1 MASSNIEDGRQPP
14 RPQTSSG
21 MSGGMQAIVAALSN
35 AQTLSQLE
43 GMSKELD
50 LQFGMVGPET
60 LSGILGEGLANV
72 LQKNPSLLAR
82 AQSLFDTTDTTSPG
96 DNRGMLQPIAIL
108 LGDIFRASDELRGE
122 VQYEIWKAG
131 QIGWTRCIQEGKPSV
146 LWDEERL
153 EKLFLSEYDSI
164 ETGVF
169 DRLDRK
175 LQRHRIGSRAT
186 AEGETGGLVTS
197 TSVPSLRDEGESDG
211 RALIPLGN
219 GVNLDVFA
227 WDEMQ
232 KRAQK
237 IDPSA
242 LGKQWKRKPRRSI
255 LWLLQNCTQEQLL
268 YYVYHHAHELDTEL
282 REAFVKVIKADK
294 QGHIPLIWKSI
305 VMRAL
310 ARSPVG
316 TSD

>member
-1 MASSNIEDGRQPP
+1 
-14 RPQTSSG
+14 
-21 MSGGMQAIVAALSN
+21 MQAIVAALSN

-43 GMSKELD
+43 GKSKELD
-50 LQFGMVGPET
+50 LQFGMVGPKT
-60 LSGILGEGLANV
+60 LSGILAEGLANV
-72 LQKNPSLLAR
+72 LQDNPSFFAR
-82 AQSLFDTTDTTSPG
+82 AQSLLDTTDTTSPG
-96 DNRGMLQPIAIL
+96 DNRGMLQPIATL
-108 LGDIFRASDELRGE
+108 LGDIFRTSDDLRGE
-122 VQYEIWKAG
+122 VQYEIWKAF
-131 QIGWTRCIQEGKPSV
+131 QIGWTARIREGKPSV
-146 LWDEERL
+146 FWEEESL
-153 EKLFLSEYDSI
+153 EKLFLNEYQSI
-164 ETGVF
+164 EAGVF
-169 DRLDRK
+169 DRLDKK
-175 LQRHRIGSRAT
+175 LQRHRFGKPAT
-186 AEGETGGLVTS
+186 AESQTGGLVTS
-197 TSVPSLRDEGESDG
+197 TIGTSLRDEGESEG

-242 LGKQWKRKPRRSI
+242 IGRQWKRKPRRSI

-294 QGHIPLIWKSI
+294 RGQIPLIWKSI